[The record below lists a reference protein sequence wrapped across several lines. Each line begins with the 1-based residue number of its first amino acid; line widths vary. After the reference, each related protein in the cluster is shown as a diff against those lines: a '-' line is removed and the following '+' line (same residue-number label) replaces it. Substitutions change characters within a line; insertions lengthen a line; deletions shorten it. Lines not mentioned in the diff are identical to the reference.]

1 LNGLSQDDAI
11 YSETKSDHIEEAC
24 AGRLGR
30 ARGRTLVRV
39 TAVLF
44 NVVGRSLFT
53 PCPVKVTEP
62 SCSVLSKVLCLINN
76 C

>member
-1 LNGLSQDDAI
+1 VFRQDNYLVRLGSLNGLTEHDAI
-11 YSETKSDHIEEAC
+11 YLETKSDHIEEAC

-44 NVVGRSLFT
+44 NVVGCSLFT
-53 PCPVKVTEP
+53 SCLFKLP
-62 SCSVLSKVLCLINN
+62 S
-76 C
+76 